1 MLRTLGLLSTATV
14 LLFCFSQNAS
24 ADEYGE
30 RFYNNTPAGMAEFT
44 LPDETVDIAMD
55 DAAADL
61 QDIMP
66 AAGEEA
72 DASSE
77 PEVIDNIN
85 EEQEATAE
93 ISN

>member
-30 RFYNNTPAGMAEFT
+30 RFYNNTPAGMAEYT
-44 LPDETVDIAMD
+44 VPSYETPDIAMD
-55 DAAADL
+55 DVAADL

-66 AAGEEA
+66 AAGEKA
-72 DASSE
+72 DANSE
-77 PEVIDNIN
+77 PEVIDSID
-85 EEQEATAE
+85 EEQETAAE
-93 ISN
+93 